1 MLAEVTERALSFL
14 EKKEVIITG
23 GVAASTRLKEMLEDM
38 CNERDSELS
47 VIPRNYAGDCGAQI
61 AWTGILAYNSGTKV
75 SVDES
80 WVKQSWRLDRV
91 DVKWRK

>member
-1 MLAEVTERALSFL
+1 MIKKQLQLALPMGTQ
-14 EKKEVIITG
+14 EVIITG
-23 GVAASTRLKEMLEDM
+23 GVAASTRLKEMLEVM
-38 CNERDSELS
+38 CKERGSKLS

-61 AWTGILAYNSGTKV
+61 AWAGILAYNSGTKV
-75 SVDES
+75 SVEES

>member
-14 EKKEVIITG
+14 DKKEVIITG

-38 CNERDSELS
+38 CNERDSKLS

-61 AWTGILAYNSGTKV
+61 AWTGILAYNSGIKF

-80 WVKQSWRLDRV
+80 WV
-91 DVKWRK
+91 

>member
-1 MLAEVTERALSFL
+1 
-14 EKKEVIITG
+14 
-23 GVAASTRLKEMLEDM
+23 MLEIM
-38 CNERDSELS
+38 CKERGAKLS

-61 AWTGILAYNSGTKV
+61 AWTGILEYNSGTQV

-80 WVKQSWRLDRV
+80 WVRQSWRLDRV